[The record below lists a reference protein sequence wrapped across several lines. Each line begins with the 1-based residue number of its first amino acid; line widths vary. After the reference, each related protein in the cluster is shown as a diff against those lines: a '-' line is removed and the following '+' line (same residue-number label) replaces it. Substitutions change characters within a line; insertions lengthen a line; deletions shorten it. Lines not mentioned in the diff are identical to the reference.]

1 MIYIY
6 KEEIVLGGN
15 NLWCIFYYCAG
26 MWQKKVFLV
35 CGSLVSG
42 VLVIGISV
50 AIICLKRYLRRRFA
64 ASRKQASASRSA
76 SIQRSEMGFNET
88 SFYEGTVWDQAN
100 REGIRGRYASIIQDP
115 YAYNDLYLPG
125 DVHTDLHASVSLSY
139 DDVRLPKNFQTMKD
153 NSMKPRAANLDQS
166 SSSDD
171 RQSQPYYLTMLP
183 SVSDIIS
190 ARKEANRD
198 YKTPVFSLSTD
209 DVREVKEKRRNSWS
223 STTSLPF

>member
-1 MIYIY
+1 MSCIY
-6 KEEIVLGGN
+6 
-15 NLWCIFYYCAG
+15 YYYAS
-26 MWQKKVFLV
+26 MKVFLV
-35 CGSLVSG
+35 CGSLASG
-42 VLVIGISV
+42 VLVIRISV

-64 ASRKQASASRSA
+64 VRRKQASTSRSA
-76 SIQRSEMGFNET
+76 SIQRSEIGFNET
-88 SFYEGTVWDQAN
+88 SFYEETVWDQAN
-100 REGIRGRYASIIQDP
+100 REAIRGRYASIIEGP

-139 DDVRLPKNFQTMKD
+139 DNVRLPGNSRTIKD
-153 NSMKPRAANLDQS
+153 NSTKPRAANLDQL

-171 RQSQPYYLTMLP
+171 KQSQPYYLTMLT
-183 SVSDIIS
+183 SISDIIS

-223 STTSLPF
+223 STTSSPF